1 MCAAGAETTPW
12 KNPSSS
18 GQLPVPVALNA
29 SLPTLFKS
37 YHTRRKPKCKDPNG
51 KYQEILIERGRAVFQ
66 ARGVFRYVSHF
77 PESRIGLHHAKEE
90 WQCNARS

>member
-29 SLPTLFKS
+29 PSPTLFRSYYTPTVKKS
-37 YHTRRKPKCKDPNG
+37 KGVLEENG
-51 KYQEILIERGRAVFQ
+51 KELIHCVSIPAKRPEAIRAYSPGNH
-66 ARGVFRYVSHF
+66 R
-77 PESRIGLHHAKEE
+77 
-90 WQCNARS
+90 

>member
-29 SLPTLFKS
+29 SLPTLFRS
-37 YHTRRKPKCKDPNG
+37 YYTRRKRKSKDPIG
-51 KYQEILIERGRAVFQ
+51 KYQQIFIERGRAVFIEP
-66 ARGVFRYVSHF
+66 GVFRYVSQVF
-77 PESRIGLHHAKEE
+77 ESRI
-90 WQCNARS
+90 

>member
-12 KNPSSS
+12 NNPSSS

-37 YHTRRKPKCKDPNG
+37 YYTRRKFKSKDLNG
-51 KYQEILIERGRAVFQ
+51 NISKFLSNRVVRFLFAG
-66 ARGVFRYVSHF
+66 
-77 PESRIGLHHAKEE
+77 P
-90 WQCNARS
+90 

>member
-37 YHTRRKPKCKDPNG
+37 YYTRRKFKSKDPIG
-51 KYQEILIERGRAVFQ
+51 KYQQIFIEWGRAVFICR
-66 ARGVFRYVSHF
+66 AVIRYVSRVF
-77 PESRIGLHHAKEE
+77 KSRI
-90 WQCNARS
+90 

>member
-37 YHTRRKPKCKDPNG
+37 YYTRRKFKSKDLNG
-51 KYQEILIERGRAVFQ
+51 NISKFLSNRVVRFLFDRA
-66 ARGVFRYVSHF
+66 
-77 PESRIGLHHAKEE
+77 
-90 WQCNARS
+90 

>member
-29 SLPTLFKS
+29 SLPTLFKG
-37 YHTRRKPKCKDPNG
+37 YYTRRKGKSKDPNG
-51 KYQEILIERGRAVFQ
+51 NISKFLSK
-66 ARGVFRYVSHF
+66 GVVQFLF
-77 PESRIGLHHAKEE
+77 AGP
-90 WQCNARS
+90 

>member
-29 SLPTLFKS
+29 GSPTLFANNI
-37 YHTRRKPKCKDPNG
+37 HQRKGFVNTHLKNIPPRLRTG
-51 KYQEILIERGRAVFQ
+51 I
-66 ARGVFRYVSHF
+66 
-77 PESRIGLHHAKEE
+77 
-90 WQCNARS
+90 

>member
-37 YHTRRKPKCKDPNG
+37 YYTRRKFKSKDLNG
-51 KYQEILIERGRAVFQ
+51 NISKFLSNRVVRFLFAG
-66 ARGVFRYVSHF
+66 
-77 PESRIGLHHAKEE
+77 P
-90 WQCNARS
+90 